1 MKDCCE
7 SKSSELS
14 KLRETQAR
22 TLKIVLAINATM
34 FLVEAIAGIIGNS
47 TALLA
52 DSLDMFGDATVYAF
66 SLYVLDRGLIWRAR
80 AALLKGGIMAAFGV
94 AVLLKVIYQM
104 TTGVVPEGE
113 TMGIIAGLALVANSF
128 CLFLLYRHRS
138 DDINMRSTW
147 LCSRNDLIANLGVII
162 AAWGVLKT
170 GTLWPDVVVG
180 SVIAIL
186 FLLSAKGVIQDSRRE
201 LIETNSQ

>member
-7 SKSSELS
+7 SKSTELS
-14 KLRETQAR
+14 KLRETQAS
-22 TLKIVLAINATM
+22 TLKIVLAINAVM
-34 FLVEAIAGIIGNS
+34 FLVEAIAGILGNS

-66 SLYVLDRGLIWRAR
+66 SLYVLDRGAIWRAR

-94 AVLLKVIYQM
+94 GVLLKVIYQAM
-104 TTGVVPEGE
+104 SGIVPEGE
-113 TMGIIAGLALVANSF
+113 TMGIIAGIALTANSF

-147 LCSRNDLIANLGVII
+147 LCSRNDLIANIGVIL

-170 GTLWPDVVVG
+170 GTLWPDVAVG
-180 SVIAIL
+180 SVIALL

-201 LIETNSQ
+201 LKETAV